1 MTDLDDAVRAVH
13 TVADYY
19 LNEMKEALDTADQAE
34 VFEQGLKS
42 GGVVYVRIHR
52 LIPEVRQ
59 ALTQLIDSDA
69 ELPKKGWII
78 DEVPEKGW
86 VEWVLSVVRL
96 LCCHLSVSVS
106 DCESVCIRICFF
118 VLLCICVYPYLSLCL
133 TVYL

>member
-1 MTDLDDAVRAVH
+1 MTDLDDAVRAVNS
-13 TVADYY
+13 VADYY

-42 GGVVYVRIHR
+42 GGVVYMRIHR

-69 ELPKKGWII
+69 ELPKKGWIV

-118 VLLCICVYPYLSLCL
+118 VSYCVSVRIHICLCV
-133 TVYL
+133 